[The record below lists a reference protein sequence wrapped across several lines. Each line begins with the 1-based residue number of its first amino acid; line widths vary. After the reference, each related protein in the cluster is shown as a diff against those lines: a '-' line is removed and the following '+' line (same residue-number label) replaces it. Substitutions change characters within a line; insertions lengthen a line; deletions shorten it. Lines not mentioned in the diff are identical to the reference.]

1 LALPV
6 IGSDRLIEYDFLIV
20 FYCELTVEPTK
31 SAEKQLPRS
40 RTRRKKQPYKVSN
53 AGLGGINLGF

>member
-20 FYCELTVEPTK
+20 FYCDLTVKPTK

-40 RTRRKKQPYKVSN
+40 RTRRKKRYKVSN
-53 AGLGGINLGF
+53 ARLDGIILGF

>member
-1 LALPV
+1 MALPV

-20 FYCELTVEPTK
+20 FYCDLTVKPTK

-40 RTRRKKQPYKVSN
+40 RTRRKN
-53 AGLGGINLGF
+53 ATKYLTQDWME